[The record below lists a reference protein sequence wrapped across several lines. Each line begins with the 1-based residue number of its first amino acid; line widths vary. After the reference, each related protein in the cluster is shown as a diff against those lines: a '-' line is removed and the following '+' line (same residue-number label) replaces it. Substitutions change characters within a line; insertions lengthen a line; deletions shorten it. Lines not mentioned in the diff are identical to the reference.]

1 MHSRTNILFITASL
15 IVVTSSFTTSC
26 TNKNKGSNQDTK
38 LALGLLAQN
47 DKVGEAL
54 TSAFDPVSGS
64 MEGLSGEGAST
75 ALYRTKPA
83 FGEEITSTLYK
94 LWQKGPSLGE
104 LQAYNISFDCLGGGD
119 YQRQVYSTDANAYD
133 FIDYFLNGNTPS
145 SSFFVSKNF
154 QNCRFL
160 PFTSWQIDGVSESI
174 WSGLSSSSPFVQNGT
189 ALQIGINRTIE
200 NSSRGLTYKVTGT
213 GSALTYG
220 AGTPTT
226 NLAYSLTWN
235 NILTGKMSGV
245 SSYSQDVSVL
255 RQAYSGSDLV
265 YSHAITTPSSLQ
277 YGADKNSSNPLSWYR
292 LWSAGSIQVQHVEEN
307 FTLTVSVTS
316 IVKWKYVDCLP
327 ESGEVSFTLSGSL
340 TGSGVMSFNNGS
352 GHYSY
357 DVTDA
362 DGNSSSGNG
371 SVDFSSCSVPLILL

>member
-1 MHSRTNILFITASL
+1 MLSRTYFLPISL
-15 IVVTSSFTTSC
+15 ILAIGLLALSC
-26 TNKNKGSNQDTK
+26 TNKSKNSDQDNK
-38 LALGLLAQN
+38 LALGLLIQN

-83 FGEEITSTLYK
+83 FGEEVAYTFYK

-119 YQRQVYSTDANAYD
+119 YQRQVYSTDTNAYD
-133 FIDYFLNGNTPS
+133 FIDYFLNGNHPS
-145 SSFFVSKNF
+145 SSFFASKDF
-154 QNCRFL
+154 QNCKFL
-160 PFTSWQIDGVSESI
+160 PFTSWKIDGVSENI

-189 ALQIGINRTIE
+189 VLKIGINRTIE
-200 NSSRGLTYKVTGT
+200 NSSRGISYKVTGS

-220 AGTPTT
+220 AGSPTT
-226 NLAYSLTWN
+226 NLAYTLTWN
-235 NILTGKMSGV
+235 NILTGQMSGI

-255 RQAYSGSDLV
+255 REAYSGADLV

-277 YGADKNSSNPLSWYR
+277 YGADKSDSNPLSWYR

-307 FTLTVSVTS
+307 FTLLVSVTS
-316 IVKWKYVDCLP
+316 PVKWKYVDCLP
-327 ESGEVSFTLSGSL
+327 KSGEVSFTLSGSL
-340 TGSGVMSFNNGS
+340 TGSGVMSFSNGS
-352 GHYSY
+352 GHYTYS
-357 DVTDA
+357 VTDA

-371 SVDFSSCSVPLILL
+371 SVDFSSCAVPLILL